1 MRAHSN
7 NPAVRGARRAFT
19 LAEMAVALVVTAVV
33 LLAAQSAVLLAS
45 KAVPD
50 SDSAQVLRVRAAD
63 GMQRMLAE
71 LAVAKTLKE
80 ASERAVSFTVQDRD
94 ADGVDET
101 ITYSWSGI
109 KGDAIIRTGIDG
121 ATEAAVP
128 GVQGLSLAYDTST
141 AQDPTAFV
149 TSAETTLASGS
160 GLLGLG
166 SQGVTFLACISQVFT
181 PSLPADAVSFTAT
194 RASVLLKANGTATG
208 TSVVRLRTAW
218 NNAPTTT
225 TIDAASVLESSLS
238 TLSFQA
244 VLVTFP
250 GAVPLAPGTPLA
262 LVVQCAAGSPSCTVQ
277 TGTLAL
283 ASSGQNMLT
292 SADGGQTWS
301 SAALQMM
308 PYTLYGTVTTLDKSR
323 TVTRCMNVR
332 CSIAA
337 GQLGAA
343 RVCGNARTLNEPV
356 MP

>member
-1 MRAHSN
+1 MSPRAS
-7 NPAVRGARRAFT
+7 NPAGRGVRRAFT

-50 SDSAQVLRVRAAD
+50 ADSAQVLRVRAAD

-71 LAVAKTLKE
+71 LSVAKTLKH
-80 ASERAVSFTVQDRD
+80 ASEHRVSFTVQDRD

-101 ITYSWSGI
+101 ITYSWSGT
-109 KGDAIIRTGIDG
+109 KGDAIVRTGVDG
-121 ATEAAVP
+121 ATETVVP
-128 GVQGLSLAYDTST
+128 GVQGLALAYDTST

-149 TSAETTLASGS
+149 TSPETTLASGS

-166 SQGVTFLACISQVFT
+166 SSSVTFVANIAQVFT

-194 RASVLLKANGTATG
+194 RASVSLKANGAATG

-218 NNAPTTT
+218 NNTPTTAT
-225 TIDAASVLESSLS
+225 VDAASVLESSLS
-238 TLSFQA
+238 TLSFQT

-250 GAVPLAPGTPLA
+250 GAVPLTPGTPLA

-277 TGTLAL
+277 TSTLAL
-283 ASSGQNMLT
+283 AASGQNMLT
-292 SADGGQTWS
+292 SADGGQSWS

-337 GQLGAA
+337 GPLGAA
-343 RVCGNARTLNEPV
+343 RVCGNARVLNEPV